1 MIRGEP
7 TTDICLKGAQ
17 AICEA
22 VGENPRRINELVR
35 DNGLPAWKKGD
46 KGAWL
51 ALPEDLHR
59 WIREQR
65 DRYISNY
72 VFNNRWEGS
81 DD

>member
-1 MIRGEP
+1 MERGES
-7 TTDICLKGAQ
+7 TFDICLKGAQ

-22 VGENPRRINELVR
+22 VGENPRKINELVR
-35 DNGLPAWKKGD
+35 DNGLPAWKKRD
-46 KGAWL
+46 KGSWL

-72 VFNNRWEGS
+72 VFNK
-81 DD
+81 